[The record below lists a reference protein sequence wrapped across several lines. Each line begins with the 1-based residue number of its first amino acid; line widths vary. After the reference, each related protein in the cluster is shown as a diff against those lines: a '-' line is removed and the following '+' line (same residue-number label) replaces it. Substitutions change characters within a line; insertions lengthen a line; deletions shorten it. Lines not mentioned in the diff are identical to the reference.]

1 MLNTSLPFLLRWD
14 TSATIGGPMK
24 RDKPF
29 FFFDTEGLRLLIPQL
44 FFVTIP
50 GPEFEAATIAN
61 IEGAIEVLRISRVI

>member
-1 MLNTSLPFLLRWD
+1 
-14 TSATIGGPMK
+14 MK